1 MSFPSFISFNMI
13 NLTTENITT
22 LINNASGLITD
33 LLPLILIIMGVFL
46 GMEIVASLISKKDND
61 IK

>member
-33 LLPLILIIMGVFL
+33 LLPLILVIL
-46 GMEIVASLISKKDND
+46 GISIAIFIFRSIAKN
-61 IK
+61 

>member
-1 MSFPSFISFNMI
+1 MI